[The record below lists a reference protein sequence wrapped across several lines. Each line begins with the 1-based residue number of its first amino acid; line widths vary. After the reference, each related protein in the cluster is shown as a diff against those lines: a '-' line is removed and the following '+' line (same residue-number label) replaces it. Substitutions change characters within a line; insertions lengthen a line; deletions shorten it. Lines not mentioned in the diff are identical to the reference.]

1 MIPHKP
7 NKSHSK
13 VISIQ
18 ESLEIQIRQRK
29 IQKVNLDKSNF
40 IIIIIIYILIILLL
54 LFF

>member
-40 IIIIIIYILIILLL
+40 IIIIIYILIILLL